1 MDYSFKIINSSAG
14 SGKTF
19 NLAIEFISKLL
30 QNKDDDHFKSMLAL
44 TFTNKASVEMKD
56 RILDYLNDL
65 KFQRN
70 KIIEDIIIDKTGL
83 NNSYIKQKSSN
94 ILEKILQNYS
104 NFNVITIDSFTN
116 NIIRSITEE
125 SESKN
130 EFLIELDNSN
140 YLEEA
145 IDELIIDIDNDVE
158 LKELLIEFAKFKLS
172 INKSW
177 DITYDLNDFGLF
189 IDKETNLDQVKYFK
203 KLNPYLFTNF
213 RKQILELYNQNKSN
227 IYDLVK
233 STFELIYTNGINDD
247 DFSGGYFT
255 GYLKNLISDQKFFIK
270 ESIEN
275 SLQGISKL
283 YNKNLEKSKVE
294 SIERIRKELLINYL
308 EIKKLVLDLYK
319 INSTLIYLPSLSL
332 ISRIDEKIEQ
342 IQSDNKTRL
351 ISKFNSQ
358 LNFLIRSNDAPYIY
372 EKLGSKYVD
381 FFIDEFQDTSELQ
394 WKNLI
399 PLISN
404 SIHSQSHD
412 GLKGSLLIVGDPKQ
426 SIYRWRGSKF
436 NQFINLIYGHKN
448 PFHFKPVIEKTDI
461 NFRSSKQIVDF
472 NSDFFK
478 FLSNKLNIDIYNS
491 IDLNFKQESNKKN
504 QGYVSV
510 DLSKNDNFYSKIE
523 HQILDLLDRGFSQS
537 EITILVRKNK
547 YARELIENISNL
559 KFTLISNDI
568 LQINNSDNVQ
578 FIISIL
584 KLSVTPEDYA
594 ERKRVIK
601 FLFNQN
607 YFKNKYENIN
617 QCLFSN
623 LAKLEI
629 NKFFFKISNNSKF
642 EYKYFKSLDILN
654 AIKYCI
660 NIFQID
666 INDPYI
672 IAIVDNVFEFL
683 ENNEDS
689 IKEYLKYWKKKSEK
703 INLSISENQDSIL
716 ISTIHKSKGLEFPAV
731 IIPIYNDKVDESNLS
746 DPIWLY
752 QPFESI
758 EDLKWSLIRK
768 SKNLLY
774 MGDDTKEIY
783 ESSEL
788 NNYLDS
794 INLLYVAFT
803 RAEKELYII
812 SKRTNSNVLTLSS
825 IIQDYLN
832 HKLELEKLTIG
843 KKTKNQIILDKHN
856 LNTNDQKTKK
866 INIISTSKNV
876 NQARYISDTLSKI
889 YRKKKS
895 AKVYVY
901 FANNRLASL
910 VNFFDDDNNLNFTS
924 NHHILDSKIL
934 NYDNVLISNMNEGFF
949 PSIDVKD
956 GYLSTSQ
963 KEEFDKMSQFEQ
975 ENKISKIFY
984 KLINSSKEVHLI
996 YDSNLNSF
1004 ISGEESR
1011 YIKQLESLNNFSQMC
1026 NRKVIEQRIIPVKNE
1041 RANISNDDLI
1051 KNRLKKILKDG
1062 ISASTINLFIK
1073 NPYLFYEQKI
1083 LGINDYEESKYLN
1096 YMDQGTLIHK
1106 VIEKLYKPYVGVNLQ
1121 INHVNEMK
1129 KKLESESLNSF
1140 VGLYSREPKGKN
1152 LIFLEVLKEYI
1163 TNTLNYELDQIKNQK
1178 AKIKIISLEENLSTN
1193 ILVNKLNVR
1202 LKGII
1207 DRVDLF
1213 NGELRVIDYKS
1224 GIVKKGVLDIKNLDK
1239 ISTDFRYSYLL
1250 QLLFYRFIV
1259 KSNYGD
1265 KEIKDVGICSLRE
1278 RSLPFHFVK
1287 NHSILSTK
1295 ELERI
1300 LRDIV
1305 LNIIETNEFIDSGN
1319 PL

>member
-1 MDYSFKIINSSAG
+1 
-14 SGKTF
+14 
-19 NLAIEFISKLL
+19 
-30 QNKDDDHFKSMLAL
+30 
-44 TFTNKASVEMKD
+44 
-56 RILDYLNDL
+56 
-65 KFQRN
+65 
-70 KIIEDIIIDKTGL
+70 
-83 NNSYIKQKSSN
+83 
-94 ILEKILQNYS
+94 
-104 NFNVITIDSFTN
+104 
-116 NIIRSITEE
+116 
-125 SESKN
+125 
-130 EFLIELDNSN
+130 
-140 YLEEA
+140 
-145 IDELIIDIDNDVE
+145 
-158 LKELLIEFAKFKLS
+158 
-172 INKSW
+172 
-177 DITYDLNDFGLF
+177 
-189 IDKETNLDQVKYFK
+189 
-203 KLNPYLFTNF
+203 
-213 RKQILELYNQNKSN
+213 
-227 IYDLVK
+227 
-233 STFELIYTNGINDD
+233 
-247 DFSGGYFT
+247 
-255 GYLKNLISDQKFFIK
+255 
-270 ESIEN
+270 
-275 SLQGISKL
+275 
-283 YNKNLEKSKVE
+283 
-294 SIERIRKELLINYL
+294 
-308 EIKKLVLDLYK
+308 
-319 INSTLIYLPSLSL
+319 
-332 ISRIDEKIEQ
+332 
-342 IQSDNKTRL
+342 
-351 ISKFNSQ
+351 
-358 LNFLIRSNDAPYIY
+358 
-372 EKLGSKYVD
+372 
-381 FFIDEFQDTSELQ
+381 
-394 WKNLI
+394 
-399 PLISN
+399 
-404 SIHSQSHD
+404 
-412 GLKGSLLIVGDPKQ
+412 
-426 SIYRWRGSKF
+426 
-436 NQFINLIYGHKN
+436 
-448 PFHFKPVIEKTDI
+448 
-461 NFRSSKQIVDF
+461 
-472 NSDFFK
+472 
-478 FLSNKLNIDIYNS
+478 
-491 IDLNFKQESNKKN
+491 
-504 QGYVSV
+504 
-510 DLSKNDNFYSKIE
+510 
-523 HQILDLLDRGFSQS
+523 
-537 EITILVRKNK
+537 
-547 YARELIENISNL
+547 
-559 KFTLISNDI
+559 
-568 LQINNSDNVQ
+568 
-578 FIISIL
+578 
-584 KLSVTPEDYA
+584 
-594 ERKRVIK
+594 
-601 FLFNQN
+601 
-607 YFKNKYENIN
+607 
-617 QCLFSN
+617 
-623 LAKLEI
+623 
-629 NKFFFKISNNSKF
+629 
-642 EYKYFKSLDILN
+642 
-654 AIKYCI
+654 
-660 NIFQID
+660 
-666 INDPYI
+666 
-672 IAIVDNVFEFL
+672 
-683 ENNEDS
+683 
-689 IKEYLKYWKKKSEK
+689 
-703 INLSISENQDSIL
+703 
-716 ISTIHKSKGLEFPAV
+716 
-731 IIPIYNDKVDESNLS
+731 
-746 DPIWLY
+746 
-752 QPFESI
+752 
-758 EDLKWSLIRK
+758 
-768 SKNLLY
+768 
-774 MGDDTKEIY
+774 MGDATKEIY

-910 VNFFDDDNNLNFTS
+910 VNFFDNDNNLNFTS

-1106 VIEKLYKPYVGVNLQ
+1106 VIEKLYKPYIGVNLQ

-1207 DRVDLF
+1207 DRIDLF

>member
-275 SLQGISKL
+275 SLQGKSKL

-342 IQSDNKTRL
+342 IQSENKTRL

-404 SIHSQSHD
+404 SIHSESHD

-436 NQFINLIYGHKN
+436 NQFINLIYGHQN

-491 IDLNFKQESNKKN
+491 MDLNFKQESNKKN

-510 DLSKNDNFYSKIE
+510 DLSENDNFYSKIE

-774 MGDDTKEIY
+774 MGDATKEIY

-843 KKTKNQIILDKHN
+843 KKTKNQITLDKHN
-856 LNTNDQKTKK
+856 LNTNDQKSKK
-866 INIISTSKNV
+866 INIISTSKNA

-1106 VIEKLYKPYVGVNLQ
+1106 VIEKLYKPYIGVNLQ

-1140 VGLYSREPKGKN
+1140 VGLYSKEPKGKN

-1207 DRVDLF
+1207 DRIDLF

-1239 ISTDFRYSYLL
+1239 INTDSRYSYLL

-1278 RSLPFHFVK
+1278 RSLPFYFVK

-1300 LRDIV
+1300 LIDIV

>member
-203 KLNPYLFTNF
+203 KLNPNLFAKF

-623 LAKLEI
+623 LGKLEI
-629 NKFFFKISNNSKF
+629 NKFFLKISNNSKF
-642 EYKYFKSLDILN
+642 EYKYFKSLDILD

-689 IKEYLKYWKKKSEK
+689 IKKYLKYWKRKSEK

-731 IIPIYNDKVDESNLS
+731 IIPIYDDKVDESNLS

-812 SKRTNSNVLTLSS
+812 SKRTNSNVLTFSS

-910 VNFFDDDNNLNFTS
+910 VNFFDNDNNLNFTS

-1106 VIEKLYKPYVGVNLQ
+1106 VIEKLYKPYIGVNLQ

-1207 DRVDLF
+1207 DRIDLF

-1278 RSLPFHFVK
+1278 RSLPFYFVK

-1300 LRDIV
+1300 LIDIV

>member
-56 RILDYLNDL
+56 RILAYLIDL
-65 KFQRN
+65 KFRRN

-94 ILEKILQNYS
+94 ILEKIFQNYS

-203 KLNPYLFTNF
+203 KLNPNLFAKF

-275 SLQGISKL
+275 SLQGKSKL

-436 NQFINLIYGHKN
+436 NQFINLIYGHQN

-472 NSDFFK
+472 NSDFFN

-491 IDLNFKQESNKKN
+491 MDLNFKQESNKKN

-510 DLSKNDNFYSKIE
+510 DLSENNNFYSKIE
-523 HQILDLLDRGFSQS
+523 HQILDLLGRGFSQS
-537 EITILVRKNK
+537 EITILVRKNR
-547 YARELIENISNL
+547 YARELIENINNL

-584 KLSVTPEDYA
+584 KLSLNDEDYA

-774 MGDDTKEIY
+774 MGDATKEIY

-1106 VIEKLYKPYVGVNLQ
+1106 VIEKLYKPYIGVNLQ

-1140 VGLYSREPKGKN
+1140 VGLYSKEPKGKN

-1207 DRVDLF
+1207 DRIDLF

-1278 RSLPFHFVK
+1278 RSLPFYFVK

-1300 LRDIV
+1300 LIDIV